1 MTENNFAAAD
11 LGEGTQIAALDS
23 ESVRILRIV
32 PAGARSDTALLHF
45 HGGGYRKGSPEIFAD
60 SLARIAEACRM
71 QVFAVGYRLSTE
83 RPFPAALD
91 DAVAAYELITQ
102 EIRPE
107 RLALWGDS
115 AGGGLAAALLL
126 RLRELG
132 IRGPVGAFLFSPWA
146 DLRNSAVSF
155 SENEASD
162 ERFSLQQ
169 ATEAAADYLA
179 GHPATDPLVS
189 PALGDWTGQ
198 PRLVVQVSDSEVL
211 RDDALLLAQTATD
224 AGVDVRLKVHEGQPH
239 IWNLAYPSTPASES
253 AIDFMIEHLAQL
265 IRPRV
270 CGGTPR

>member
-1 MTENNFAAAD
+1 VNVTETRPATED
-11 LGEGTQIAALDS
+11 LGAVTRVATLGVEH
-23 ESVRILRIV
+23 VRIMHVV
-32 PAGARSDTALLHF
+32 PVHARSDCALLHF
-45 HGGGYRKGSPEIFAD
+45 HGGGYRKGSPQMFAD
-60 SLARIAEACRM
+60 SLVRIAEACQM
-71 QVFAVGYRLSTE
+71 QVFAVGYRLSGE
-83 RPFPAALD
+83 SPFPAALD
-91 DAVAAYELITQ
+91 DAVAAYRLIT
-102 EIRPE
+102 ERIRPDHI
-107 RLALWGDS
+107 ALWGDS

-132 IRGPVGAFLFSPWA
+132 IPGPVGAFLFSPWA

-155 SENEASD
+155 SENETSD

-211 RDDALLLAQTATD
+211 RDDALLLAHTATD

-239 IWNLAYPSTPASES
+239 IWNLAYPFTPASES
-253 AIDFMIEHLAQL
+253 AIDFMIEHLTEL
-265 IRPRV
+265 I
-270 CGGTPR
+270 